1 MSTISTTL
9 TLVDNFSSTFNKIVN
24 KLKAAQGSSGFG
36 GFAAKAVG
44 ALSKLHPALNAISS
58 GMQIIKPVIGAVT
71 GAFNQL
77 AASANQCI
85 QAYQYQSEQELK
97 LATIMRQRIGASDK
111 EIQSIK
117 DFASAQQELG
127 IYGDELI
134 LQGAQELA
142 SFTSNTKAIE
152 TLIPAMNNLIAQQY
166 GYSASGQTF
175 QSTAN
180 MMAKVLSGQVGAL
193 SRLGYVFSEEEK
205 AMLKNGDEMQRAAT
219 LAKIITDNVG
229 DMNQA
234 LAGTDAGSMQR
245 LSNTIADLQENI
257 GKNLQ
262 PVKSSWSNLMN
273 GFRADW
279 LKMVDKVTKTIGPF
293 LTSFINGINSIVN
306 LVRPWFTPLF
316 KSIGRLIDNAI
327 GKPIRNITKIWN
339 NVFIPIIQTTTKVI
353 KSIQNAFQYVAD
365 SIKSIFDPIRTWW
378 ENYIGKAVAYLRA
391 IYNVSIKPLIMNIV
405 NPVVNM
411 FNKVK
416 SKFDS
421 MINTIKDKVGGVF
434 KEIKFEDHLLKIL
447 KGVFFIKNAFVGIF
461 NTIIGV
467 VKFGLD
473 KVKNAFLAGL
483 NATIQPVFGGIEWLA
498 SKLGMK
504 DWANKAASVKN
515 AFAGSFINPDTIKFQ
530 DYVGNEFAGIV
541 DKSIN
546 EANEYMDRLRKEVEG
561 NTKELDKNKKATTEN
576 TNELKISDEWKNLLS
591 EAAHRQFNLNYNQV
605 TPSIHIDDVTINDGE
620 RDSKKFFS
628 GLNDYVEQ
636 ATGATVAYN

>member
-24 KLKAAQGSSGFG
+24 KLKAAQGQGGFG

-44 ALSKLHPALNAISS
+44 ALSKIHPAVNAVSS
-58 GMQIIKPVIGAVT
+58 AMDILKPVVGAVT

-77 AASANQCI
+77 GASIDNCI
-85 QAYQYQSEQELK
+85 QAYQFQSEQELA
-97 LATIMRQRIGASDK
+97 LETIMRQRMGATEK

-117 DFASAQQELG
+117 DFAAAEQEAG

-134 LQGAQELA
+134 LAGAQELA
-142 SFTSNTKAIE
+142 TFVSDTEALK
-152 TLIPAMNNLIAQQY
+152 TLSKAMNHMIAQHDKYNATAQTFIT
-166 GYSASGQTF
+166 SADMIGKVMAGQT
-175 QSTAN
+175 
-180 MMAKVLSGQVGAL
+180 GAL
-193 SRLGYVFSEEEK
+193 SKNGWVFSEEEK
-205 AMLKNGDEMQRAAT
+205 QMLKTGTEMERAAT
-219 LAKIITDNVG
+219 LAKIITDNVTE
-229 DMNQA
+229 MNYV

-245 LSNTIADLQENI
+245 LSNTIGDLQENI

-262 PVKSSWSNLMN
+262 PIKSSWVNLMN

-279 LKMVDKVTKTIGPF
+279 LKMVDKVTKTIAPF
-293 LTSFINGINSIVN
+293 MQSFINGVQAIVN
-306 LVRPWFTPLF
+306 LVKTLLSPFLKDLGKW
-316 KSIGRLIDNAI
+316 IDNAI
-327 GKPIRNITKIWN
+327 GKPIRMLTKIFN
-339 NVFIPIIQTTTKVI
+339 AVFIPIVNTATKVI

-365 SIKSIFDPIRTWW
+365 SIKSIFDPTRTWW
-378 ENYIGKAVAYLRA
+378 QNYIGKAVAYMKA
-391 IYNVSIKPLIMNIV
+391 IYNVSIKPLIMKIV

-473 KVKNAFLAGL
+473 KVKNTFLAGL
-483 NATIQPVFGGIEWLA
+483 NAIIQPVFGGIEWLA

-504 DWANKAASVKN
+504 DWVNMAASVKN
-515 AFAGSFINPDTIKFQ
+515 AFAGSFINPGTIKFQ

-541 DKSIN
+541 DKSID
-546 EANEYMDRLRKEVEG
+546 EANKYMDRLRKEVEG

-605 TPSIHIDDVTINDGE
+605 TPSIHIDDVTIN
-620 RDSKKFFS
+620 RDADSENFFS
-628 GLNDYVEQ
+628 KVTDSIEQ
-636 ATGATVAYN
+636 ATGAIVAYS